1 MPRHLAAFAL
11 ALLLA
16 PLLGQAQAADSAL
29 NKIKTTKTVAV
40 AYRSDAAP
48 FSFVDES
55 KQPTGFSIELCR
67 RVVASL
73 AQQLGVD
80 MQIQWVPV
88 TVQDRIDAVEKR
100 KADMECGS
108 TSVTLARSKRVN
120 FSSYI
125 FVDGTSMLIRTAA
138 NIRQLVDLGGKKI
151 GAIPGTT
158 NEKALNDALK
168 RQVINA
174 TIVPVKTRDEGLAL
188 LEAGQLDAFVSDR
201 TLLLAMAPKAK
212 DPQAISLLLDDLSF
226 EPYAIML
233 PRGDDDL
240 RLAVN
245 TALAQIYR
253 SGDISAIFNRWFGA
267 MGKPGT
273 MLQATYILGA
283 IPE

>member
-1 MPRHLAAFAL
+1 MPRDLAALAL

-16 PLLGQAQAADSAL
+16 PLLGHAQATDSVL

-48 FSFVDES
+48 FSFVDGS
-55 KQPTGFSIELCR
+55 KQPSGFSIELCR
-67 RVVASL
+67 RVVASIG
-73 AQQLGVD
+73 QQLAVD

-88 TVQDRIDAVEKR
+88 NVQDRIDAVEKR

-108 TSVTLARSKRVN
+108 TSVTLARSKRVS

-125 FVDGTSMLIRTAA
+125 FVDGTSMLIRAAA
-138 NIRQLVDLGGKKI
+138 NIRQLVDLGGKRI
-151 GAIPGTT
+151 GVIPGTT

-174 TIVPVKTRDEGLAL
+174 TIVPVKSRDEGLAL

-233 PRGDDDL
+233 PRNDDDL

-253 SGDISAIFNRWFGA
+253 SGDITTIFNRWFGA

>member
-1 MPRHLAAFAL
+1 MLRFAAFAL

-16 PLLGQAQAADSAL
+16 PVLGHAQADGAL
-29 NKIKTTKTVAV
+29 KKIKSSKTVAV
-40 AYRSDAAP
+40 AYRSDAVP
-48 FSFVDES
+48 FSFVDGS
-55 KQPTGFSIELCR
+55 KQPSGFSIDLCR
-67 RVVASL
+67 RVVSSI
-73 AQQLGVD
+73 AQQLGVDD

-88 TVQDRIDAVEKR
+88 TVQNRMEIVEQH

-108 TSVTLARSKRVN
+108 TSVTLSRSKRVS

-125 FVDGTSMLIRTAA
+125 FVDGTSMLIKTATDA
-138 NIRQLVDLGGKKI
+138 RRLSDLGGRKI
-151 GAIPGTT
+151 GVIPGTT
-158 NEKALNDALK
+158 NDKALNDALK

-174 TIVPVKTRDEGLAL
+174 VVVPVPSRDEGLAQ
-188 LEAGQLDAFVSDR
+188 LEGGQIDAFVSDR

-212 DPQAISLLLDDLSF
+212 DPQALSMLLDDLSF
-226 EPYAIML
+226 EPYAIVL
-233 PRGDDDL
+233 PRGDDDM

-253 SGDISAIFNRWFGA
+253 SGDITAIFARWFGS
-267 MGKPGT
+267 MGKPGA